1 MEALLTIPVW
11 LLCAVIFTLRVA
23 DVTLDSRRNDCAVG
37 GKMSPSDVEGET
49 KVRGIVV
56 PTAWDRFGSPLR
68 VAILTRDEGE
78 YPVSPRGLG
87 RRLFR
92 CLREE
97 ISARVVVEQDPDGGE
112 VARVV
117 SFTLVRRSSRDDD
130 ATGDATVVGP
140 PPPRRRP
147 GVSKARRDG

>member
-1 MEALLTIPVW
+1 
-11 LLCAVIFTLRVA
+11 
-23 DVTLDSRRNDCAVG
+23 
-37 GKMSPSDVEGET
+37 MSPSDVEGET

-56 PTAWDRFGSPLR
+56 PTAWDRFGNPLR

-78 YPVSPRGLG
+78 YPVAPRGLG

-97 ISARVVVEQDPDGGE
+97 VSARIVVEQDPDGGE
-112 VARVV
+112 VARVI

-130 ATGDATVVGP
+130 ASDTAPLLGP
-140 PPPRRRP
+140 PPPKRRP
-147 GVSKARRDG
+147 RASRGRRDG